1 MLSPQ
6 ARGLSRLYAL
16 DVARAAAI
24 FGMIIVN
31 VGPYNTDGWAS
42 WIVRA
47 LNGRASILFVV
58 LAGIGVTFLARR
70 SLTKG
75 ITRRSTLL
83 WRGLLLL
90 ALGLALQALD
100 HGVNVILP
108 TYAALFFL
116 AAFMVKMSTRW
127 LFWSATASALLGP
140 VLWILARQSTDF
152 HIDPA
157 QLGDSP
163 FQIAAAIVISGPY
176 PLVVWIAPF
185 FLGVWLGR
193 QPLGNSKVQW
203 RLVYIGAI
211 AGFGAFGASQVLI
224 RVLGQPDTTDV
235 SFDRLISAVGH
246 SQMPLWLISA
256 SGTAVMVLG
265 ILLIVVPHFSQRI
278 RLLVAVGQM
287 PLTAYTA
294 HLVIIAL
301 LVYPGPQ
308 DPIEGLLISCAIML
322 GLILFAVVWIANLRY
337 GPLEDLLRKAP
348 TFLRVHYR
356 LPERHRRR
364 QYARPY
370 PRRAKPGTS
379 MEQKPTPS

>member
-1 MLSPQ
+1 MLSSQ

-16 DVARAAAI
+16 DVARAAAV

-31 VGPYNTDGWAS
+31 VGPYNDDGWAS

-90 ALGLALQALD
+90 GLGLGLQTLE
-100 HGVNVILP
+100 HGVNVILS

-127 LFWSATASALLGP
+127 LFFSAASSALLGP

-152 HIDPA
+152 HIEPA
-157 QLGDSP
+157 QIGDSP
-163 FQIAAAIVISGPY
+163 FQILGAILISGPY

-193 QPLGNSKVQW
+193 QPLGNAKVQR
-203 RLVYIGAI
+203 RLVYLGAI
-211 AGFGAFGASQVLI
+211 TGFGAFGASEVLV
-224 RVLGQPDTTDV
+224 RVLGEPDTSEV
-235 SFDRLISAVGH
+235 GFDRLISAVGH
-246 SQMPLWLISA
+246 SQMPLWLISS
-256 SGTAVMVLG
+256 SGSAVMVLG
-265 ILLIVVPHFSQRI
+265 ILLIVVPYFNQRI

-301 LVYPGPQ
+301 LIYPGPQ
-308 DPIEGLLISCAIML
+308 EPLQGFLISCAIML
-322 GLILFAVVWIANLRY
+322 GLILFAVVWMANFRY
-337 GPLEDLLRKAP
+337 GPLETLLRKTPA
-348 TFLRVHYR
+348 FLRVSYR

-364 QYARPY
+364 QIARPY
-370 PRRAKPGTS
+370 PRRAKPGSS

>member
-58 LAGIGVTFLARR
+58 LAGIGVSFLARR
-70 SLTKG
+70 ALTKG

-90 ALGLALQALD
+90 ALGLGLQALD

-116 AAFMVKMSTRW
+116 AAFMVKMPTRW

-140 VLWILARQSTDF
+140 VLWILTRQSTDF

-163 FQIAAAIVISGPY
+163 FEIASAIVISGPY

-193 QPLGNSKVQW
+193 QPLGSAKIQW

-224 RVLGQPDTTDV
+224 GVLGQPDTSDV
-235 SFDRLISAVGH
+235 DFDRLISAVGH

-265 ILLIVVPHFSQRI
+265 ILLLVVPHFNQRI

-287 PLTAYTA
+287 PLTAYTT

-301 LVYPGPQ
+301 LIHPGPQ
-308 DPIEGLLISCAIML
+308 EPVEGLLISCAIML
-322 GLILFAVVWIANLRY
+322 ALILFAVVWIANLRY
-337 GPLEDLLRKAP
+337 GPLEALLRKAP
-348 TFLRVHYR
+348 GFLRVHYR

>member
-1 MLSPQ
+1 MLSSQ

-16 DVARAAAI
+16 DVARAAAV

-31 VGPYNTDGWAS
+31 VGPYNDDGWAS

-90 ALGLALQALD
+90 GLGLGLQTLE
-100 HGVNVILP
+100 HGVNVILS

-127 LFWSATASALLGP
+127 LFFSAAASALLGP

-152 HIDPA
+152 HIEPA
-157 QLGDSP
+157 QIGDSP
-163 FQIAAAIVISGPY
+163 FQILGAILISGPY

-193 QPLGNSKVQW
+193 QPLGNAKVQR
-203 RLVYIGAI
+203 RLVYLGAI
-211 AGFGAFGASQVLI
+211 TGFGAFGASEVLV
-224 RVLGQPDTTDV
+224 RVLGEPDTSEV
-235 SFDRLISAVGH
+235 GFDRLISAVGH
-246 SQMPLWLISA
+246 SQMPLWLISS

-265 ILLIVVPHFSQRI
+265 ILLIVVPYFNQRI

-301 LVYPGPQ
+301 FIYPGPQ
-308 DPIEGLLISCAIML
+308 EPLQGFLISCAIML
-322 GLILFAVVWIANLRY
+322 ALILFAVVWMANFRY
-337 GPLEDLLRKAP
+337 GPLETLLRKTPA
-348 TFLRVHYR
+348 FLRVSYR

-364 QYARPY
+364 QLARPY
-370 PRRAKPGTS
+370 PRRAKPGSS

>member
-1 MLSPQ
+1 MLSSQ

-16 DVARAAAI
+16 DVARAAAV

-31 VGPYNTDGWAS
+31 VGPYNDDGWAS

-90 ALGLALQALD
+90 GLGLGLQTLE
-100 HGVNVILP
+100 HGVNVILS

-140 VLWILARQSTDF
+140 VLWILARQRTDF
-152 HIDPA
+152 HIEPA
-157 QLGDSP
+157 QIGDSP
-163 FQIAAAIVISGPY
+163 FEILGAILISGPY

-193 QPLGNSKVQW
+193 QPLGNAKVQR
-203 RLVYIGAI
+203 RLVYVGAI
-211 AGFGAFGASQVLI
+211 AGFGAFGASEVLV
-224 RVLGQPDTTDV
+224 RVLGEPDTTEV
-235 SFDRLISAVGH
+235 GFDRMISAVGH

-265 ILLIVVPHFSQRI
+265 ILLIVVPYFNQRI

-294 HLVIIAL
+294 HLVVIAL
-301 LVYPGPQ
+301 FIYPGPQ
-308 DPIEGLLISCAIML
+308 EPLQGFLISCAIML
-322 GLILFAVVWIANLRY
+322 GLILFAVVWMANFRY
-337 GPLEDLLRKAP
+337 GPLEALLRKTPA
-348 TFLRVHYR
+348 FLRVSYR
-356 LPERHRRR
+356 VPERHRRR
-364 QYARPY
+364 KLARPY
-370 PRRAKPGTS
+370 PRRAKPGSS

>member
-1 MLSPQ
+1 MLSSQ

-16 DVARAAAI
+16 DVARALAI

-42 WIVRA
+42 WIVRG

-90 ALGLALQALD
+90 ALGLALQTLD

-152 HIDPA
+152 HIEPA

-163 FQIAAAIVISGPY
+163 FQIMAAILVSGPY

-185 FLGVWLGR
+185 FLGVWIGR
-193 QPLGNSKVQW
+193 QPLGNIKVQR
-203 RLVYIGAI
+203 RLLYVGAI
-211 AGFGAFGASQVLI
+211 AGFGAFGLSQLLV
-224 RVLGQPDTTDV
+224 RVLGQPDTSDV
-235 SFDRLISAVGH
+235 DFDRLISAVGH

-256 SGTAVMVLG
+256 SGTAVMLLG
-265 ILLIVVPHFSQRI
+265 ILLIVVPYFSQRI

-294 HLVIIAL
+294 HLVIIAVL
-301 LVYPGPQ
+301 IYPGPQ
-308 DPIEGLLISCAIML
+308 DPLEGLLISCAIML
-322 GLILFAVVWIANLRY
+322 GLVLFAVVWIANLRY
-337 GPLEDLLRKAP
+337 GPLEALLRKAP

-364 QYARPY
+364 QHARAY